1 MAGRPRL
8 CVGQTAA
15 LLKNAATRSL
25 RRRRTALVA
34 LLDWWE
40 SGRRLCGGNEIVD
53 DEDPGPLRVAHGN
66 LSGQALLLALDAMV
80 GAQYTVSRACT
91 SSNRFIIGVAGWKFV
106 FGQEDVESLF
116 FFLKLKR

>member
-1 MAGRPRL
+1 LA
-8 CVGQTAA
+8 
-15 LLKNAATRSL
+15 
-25 RRRRTALVA
+25 
-34 LLDWWE
+34 WWE

-116 FFLKLKR
+116 FFKAQTLKKILIAHRGDPTKTFW